1 MAAPKVV
8 VRRSPWKVM
17 SIGLVG
23 VPFVLLVVDYVWNV
37 AGFFDR
43 IIEWSYGAKDPE
55 AWEPRDDIFA
65 ALLLLVGGVMVLFAI
80 KELIAPRRL
89 LQANADGLR
98 LPLSGPFGRRTSI
111 GWLQVEDIETEP
123 HAIVLRL
130 AHAGGIPED
139 PWGARWTGDRTLRIP
154 TWWWDRPPE
163 TVLDEIAEKGLP
175 DAAQRRREEI
185 AMEEARAH
193 AAAMEV
199 ISGAAVVADPTVDL
213 TLVPETEPEPETAGD
228 DEPEPDVETEPET
241 EAEGDG
247 GIDETPTDEAAEEG
261 TAGDDAVG
269 DGESPV
275 DDEPDPDD
283 DPRA

>member
-37 AGFFDR
+37 AGLFDR
-43 IIEWSYGAKDPE
+43 IIDWSYGAKDPE

-65 ALLLLVGGVMVLFAI
+65 ALLLLVGGLMVLFAI

-89 LQANADGLR
+89 LQASSDGLR

-111 GWLQVEDIETEP
+111 GWLQVGDIETEP
-123 HAIVLRL
+123 HAIVLHL

-199 ISGAAVVADPTVDL
+199 ISGAAVVTDPTSDHA
-213 TLVPETEPEPETAGD
+213 LVPETDPPTD
-228 DEPEPDVETEPET
+228 TEPPPESKGVGEGESDGNGT
-241 EAEGDG
+241 SADEEAG
-247 GIDETPTDEAAEEG
+247 
-261 TAGDDAVG
+261 GDDA
-269 DGESPV
+269 V

-283 DPRA
+283 APPA